1 MAKSKGIGDVI
12 ANVTKAIGIEPCKGC
27 EKRRNTLNRL
37 FPFKNVKQPTEVQK
51 DLIKS
56 NPTDEQLIE
65 LYNDIFNSSL
75 DKEFFTINIKTKV
88 INDLNRTL

>member
-12 ANVTKAIGIEPCKGC
+12 AKATKAIGIEPCESC
-27 EKRRNTLNRL
+27 EKRKDLLNRL
-37 FPFKNVKQPTEVQK
+37 VPFKNVKYPTEEQK

-75 DKEFFTINIKTKV
+75 DKESFTINIKEAVK
-88 INDLNRTL
+88 NDLNKTL

>member
-12 ANVTKAIGIEPCKGC
+12 ANVTKAVGIEPCKGC
-27 EKRRNTLNRL
+27 EKRKDLLNRL
-37 FPFKNVKQPTEVQK
+37 FPFKNVNQPTDQQK

-65 LYNDIFNSSL
+65 LYNDVFNSSI
-75 DKEFFTINIKTKV
+75 DKESFTINIKTKV
-88 INDLNRTL
+88 INDLNKTL